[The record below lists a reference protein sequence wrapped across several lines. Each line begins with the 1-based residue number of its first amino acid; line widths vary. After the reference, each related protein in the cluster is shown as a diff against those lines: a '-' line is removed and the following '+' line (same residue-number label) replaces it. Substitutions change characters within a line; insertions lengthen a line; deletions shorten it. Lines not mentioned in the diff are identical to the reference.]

1 VAAGRWSAF
10 GILVLLQ
17 TALGGWRLA
26 ATVFLGLVAS
36 LPGGVVTALANGN
49 ANYLAAFTAFSA
61 VLGIA
66 VRSCL
71 LLAGEIRNLRAGEHP
86 AAGQVLVIRAACE
99 RLKPTLV
106 AVVTTAVA
114 LLPLVL
120 LGGVAGTE
128 VILPI
133 AVIIWGGLL
142 TTTLFVLFV
151 LPAIL
156 LRFEGSR
163 AGAQT
168 ATTPAEVTEARMGA

>member
-1 VAAGRWSAF
+1 
-10 GILVLLQ
+10 
-17 TALGGWRLA
+17 
-26 ATVFLGLVAS
+26 
-36 LPGGVVTALANGN
+36 
-49 ANYLAAFTAFSA
+49 
-61 VLGIA
+61 
-66 VRSCL
+66 
-71 LLAGEIRNLRAGEHP
+71 
-86 AAGQVLVIRAACE
+86 
-99 RLKPTLV
+99 
-106 AVVTTAVA
+106 VVTTAVA

-120 LGGVAGTE
+120 LGGVTGTE

-168 ATTPAEVTEARMGA
+168 ATRQAEVTEARMGA